1 MLWRAIPGIV
11 RLGVFRQRRFLLRR
25 ALQAYAGSAVARL
38 GRELFVLIS
47 IGYLVVT
54 SEQISAFNFTPF
66 FFWLNAH
73 ELGQAPR
80 SKPDGE

>member
-1 MLWRAIPGIV
+1 M

-25 ALQAYAGSAVARL
+25 ALLVYAGGAVARL

-66 FFWLNAH
+66 SF
-73 ELGQAPR
+73 GVK
-80 SKPDGE
+80 S